1 MIFTAFFVF
10 YQWLN
15 MLTYSGFEYK
25 DQSSML
31 KQRTLKRIVKASGI
45 GLHSGQKVMINFL
58 PHVADGGIIFRRI
71 DLNPPVDL
79 HADALLIQEAFM
91 CSNLV
96 YDQIKVGTIE
106 HVMSAIA
113 GLGIDNLII
122 EVSASEVPIMDGSAG
137 PFIYLL
143 MQGILTEL
151 DAPKKF
157 IRILKPVEALIDDKR
172 AAFFPH
178 DGFQINFTIDF
189 DHPAFAKEYQSAT
202 IDFSTETFVYEV
214 SGARTFG
221 FMKDLDYLKSHN
233 LALGASLD
241 NAIGVDDTGVV
252 NEEGL
257 RFADEFVRHK
267 ILDAVGDL
275 YLMGHQII
283 AKFDGYKSGHAL
295 NNQLLRNVQSDP
307 SSYEIVTFDDLDSS
321 PIQYVKVV

>member
-1 MIFTAFFVF
+1 MV
-10 YQWLN
+10 
-15 MLTYSGFEYK
+15 
-25 DQSSML
+25 
-31 KQRTLKRIVKASGI
+31 KQRTLNRVVKASGI
-45 GLHSGQKVMINFL
+45 GLHSGQKVMINFI
-58 PHVADGGIIFRRI
+58 PHTVDGGIVFRRI
-71 DLNPPVDL
+71 DLDPPVDIP
-79 HADALLIQEAFM
+79 ANALLIQEAFM

-96 YDQIKVGTIE
+96 TGDIKVGTIE

-113 GLGIDNLII
+113 GLGIDNLIV

-143 MQGILTEL
+143 MQGGLREL

-157 IRILKPVEALIDDKR
+157 IRILKPVEALIDDKK
-172 AAFFPH
+172 AIFSPH
-178 DGFQINFTIDF
+178 NGFQLKFTIDF

-214 SGARTFG
+214 SEARTFG
-221 FMKDLDYLKSHN
+221 FMKDLDYLKANN

-275 YLMGHQII
+275 YLLGHQII

-307 SSYEIVTFDDLDSS
+307 SNYEIVTFDDESQC
-321 PIQYVKVV
+321 PIPYVSVT

>member
-1 MIFTAFFVF
+1 MV
-10 YQWLN
+10 
-15 MLTYSGFEYK
+15 
-25 DQSSML
+25 
-31 KQRTLKRIVKASGI
+31 KQRTLNRVVKASGI
-45 GLHSGQKVMINFL
+45 GLHSGQKVMINFI
-58 PHVADGGIIFRRI
+58 PHTVDGGIVFRRI
-71 DLNPPVDL
+71 DLDPPVDIP
-79 HADALLIQEAFM
+79 ANALLIQEAFM

-96 YDQIKVGTIE
+96 TGDIKVGTIE

-113 GLGIDNLII
+113 GLGIDNLIV

-143 MQGILTEL
+143 MQGGLREL

-157 IRILKPVEALIDDKR
+157 IRILKPVEALIDDKK
-172 AAFFPH
+172 AIFSPH
-178 DGFQINFTIDF
+178 NGFQLNFTIDF

-214 SGARTFG
+214 SEARTFG
-221 FMKDLDYLKSHN
+221 FMKDLDYLKANN

-275 YLMGHQII
+275 YLLGHQII

-295 NNQLLRNVQSDP
+295 NNQLLRNVQSNP
-307 SSYEIVTFDDLDSS
+307 SNYEIVTFDDESQC
-321 PIQYVKVV
+321 PIPYVSVT

>member
-1 MIFTAFFVF
+1 MFR
-10 YQWLN
+10 
-15 MLTYSGFEYK
+15 
-25 DQSSML
+25 
-31 KQRTLKRIVKASGI
+31 QRTLKRTVKASGI
-45 GLHSGQKVMINFL
+45 GLHSGQKVMINFV
-58 PHVADGGIIFRRI
+58 PHHVDGGIVFRRI
-71 DLNPPVDL
+71 DLQPPL
-79 HADALLIQEAFM
+79 EIPADAMLIQEAFM

-96 YDQIKVGTIE
+96 QAGEKVGTIE

-113 GLGIDNLII
+113 GLGIDNLIV

-143 MQGILTEL
+143 MQGDLVEQ

-157 IRILKPVEALIDDKR
+157 LKILKPIEALIDDKR
-172 AAFFPH
+172 AAFSPH
-178 DGFQINFTIDF
+178 DGFQLNFTIDF

-214 SGARTFG
+214 SEARTFG
-221 FMKDLDYLKSHN
+221 FMKDLDYLKANN

-257 RFADEFVRHK
+257 RFSDEFVRHK

-307 SSYEIVTFDDLDSS
+307 TSYEIVTFNNALEC
-321 PIQYVKVV
+321 PISYVSVT

>member
-1 MIFTAFFVF
+1 MV
-10 YQWLN
+10 
-15 MLTYSGFEYK
+15 
-25 DQSSML
+25 
-31 KQRTLKRIVKASGI
+31 KQRTLNRVVKASGI
-45 GLHSGQKVMINFL
+45 GLHSGQKVMINFI
-58 PHVADGGIIFRRI
+58 PHTVDGGIVFRRI
-71 DLNPPVDL
+71 DLDPPVDIP
-79 HADALLIQEAFM
+79 ANALLIQEAFM

-96 YDQIKVGTIE
+96 TGDIKVGTIE

-113 GLGIDNLII
+113 GLGIDNLIV
-122 EVSASEVPIMDGSAG
+122 EVSAPEVPIMDGSAG

-143 MQGILTEL
+143 MQGGLREL

-157 IRILKPVEALIDDKR
+157 IRILKPVEALIDDKK
-172 AAFFPH
+172 AIFSPH
-178 DGFQINFTIDF
+178 NGFQLNFTIDF

-214 SGARTFG
+214 SEARTFG
-221 FMKDLDYLKSHN
+221 FMKDLDYLKANN

-275 YLMGHQII
+275 YLLGHQII

-307 SSYEIVTFDDLDSS
+307 SNYEIVTFDDESQC
-321 PIQYVKVV
+321 PIPYVSVT

>member
-1 MIFTAFFVF
+1 MFR
-10 YQWLN
+10 
-15 MLTYSGFEYK
+15 
-25 DQSSML
+25 
-31 KQRTLKRIVKASGI
+31 QRTLKRTVKASGI
-45 GLHSGQKVMINFL
+45 GLHSGQKVMINFV
-58 PHVADGGIIFRRI
+58 PHHVDGGIVFRRI
-71 DLNPPVDL
+71 DLQPPL
-79 HADALLIQEAFM
+79 EIPADAMLIQEAFM

-96 YDQIKVGTIE
+96 QAGEKVGTIE

-113 GLGIDNLII
+113 GLGIDNLIV

-143 MQGILTEL
+143 MQGDLVEQ

-157 IRILKPVEALIDDKR
+157 LKILKPIEALIDDKR
-172 AAFFPH
+172 AAFSPH
-178 DGFQINFTIDF
+178 DGFQLNFTIDF

-214 SGARTFG
+214 SEARTFG
-221 FMKDLDYLKSHN
+221 FMKDLDYLKANN

-257 RFADEFVRHK
+257 RFSDEFVRHK

-307 SSYEIVTFDDLDSS
+307 TSYEIVTFNNALEC
-321 PIQYVKVV
+321 PISYVNVT

>member
-1 MIFTAFFVF
+1 
-10 YQWLN
+10 
-15 MLTYSGFEYK
+15 
-25 DQSSML
+25 
-31 KQRTLKRIVKASGI
+31 
-45 GLHSGQKVMINFL
+45 
-58 PHVADGGIIFRRI
+58 
-71 DLNPPVDL
+71 
-79 HADALLIQEAFM
+79 
-91 CSNLV
+91 
-96 YDQIKVGTIE
+96 
-106 HVMSAIA
+106 MSAIA
-113 GLGIDNLII
+113 GLGIDNLIV

-143 MQGILTEL
+143 MQGGLREL

-157 IRILKPVEALIDDKR
+157 IRILKPVEALIDDKK
-172 AAFFPH
+172 AIFSPH
-178 DGFQINFTIDF
+178 NGFQLNFTIDF

-214 SGARTFG
+214 SEARTFG
-221 FMKDLDYLKSHN
+221 FMKDLDYLKANN

-275 YLMGHQII
+275 YLLGHQII

-307 SSYEIVTFDDLDSS
+307 INYEIVTFDDESQC
-321 PIQYVKVV
+321 PIPYVSVT

>member
-1 MIFTAFFVF
+1 
-10 YQWLN
+10 
-15 MLTYSGFEYK
+15 
-25 DQSSML
+25 ML
-31 KQRTLKRIVKASGI
+31 KQRTLKRVVKASGI

-58 PHVADGGIIFRRI
+58 PHVIDGGIVFRRI
-71 DLNPPVDL
+71 DLNPPVDIQ
-79 HADALLIQEAFM
+79 ANALLIQEAFM

-96 YDQIKVGTIE
+96 QDDIKVGTIE

-122 EVSASEVPIMDGSAG
+122 EVSASEVPLMDGSAG

-143 MQGILTEL
+143 MQGEL
-151 DAPKKF
+151 VEQNAPKKF
-157 IRILKPVEALIDDKR
+157 IKILKPVEALIDDKK
-172 AAFFPH
+172 AKFSPH
-178 DGFQINFTIDF
+178 DGFQLNFTIDF

-214 SGARTFG
+214 SEARTFG
-221 FMKDLDYLKSHN
+221 FMKDLDYLKANN

-257 RFADEFVRHK
+257 RFSDEFVRHK

-275 YLMGHQII
+275 YLMGHQMI

-307 SSYEIVTFDDLDSS
+307 DNYEIVTFNNEEEC
-321 PIQYVKVV
+321 PISYVSVS

>member
-1 MIFTAFFVF
+1 MV
-10 YQWLN
+10 
-15 MLTYSGFEYK
+15 
-25 DQSSML
+25 
-31 KQRTLKRIVKASGI
+31 KQRTLNRVVKASGI
-45 GLHSGQKVMINFL
+45 GLHSGQKVMINFI
-58 PHVADGGIIFRRI
+58 PHTVDGGIVFRRI
-71 DLNPPVDL
+71 DLDPPVDIP
-79 HADALLIQEAFM
+79 ANALLIQEAFM

-96 YDQIKVGTIE
+96 TGDIKVGTIE

-113 GLGIDNLII
+113 GLGIDNLIV

-143 MQGILTEL
+143 MQGGLREL

-157 IRILKPVEALIDDKR
+157 IRILKPVEALIDDKK
-172 AAFFPH
+172 AIFSPH
-178 DGFQINFTIDF
+178 NGFQLNFTIDF

-214 SGARTFG
+214 SEARTFG
-221 FMKDLDYLKSHN
+221 FMKDLDYLKANN

-241 NAIGVDDTGVV
+241 NAIGVDDTVVV

-275 YLMGHQII
+275 YLLGHQII

-307 SSYEIVTFDDLDSS
+307 SNYEIVTFDDESQC
-321 PIQYVKVV
+321 PIPYVSVT

>member
-1 MIFTAFFVF
+1 MV
-10 YQWLN
+10 
-15 MLTYSGFEYK
+15 
-25 DQSSML
+25 
-31 KQRTLKRIVKASGI
+31 KQRTLNRVVKASGI
-45 GLHSGQKVMINFL
+45 GLHSGQKVMINFI
-58 PHVADGGIIFRRI
+58 PHTVDGGIVFRRI
-71 DLNPPVDL
+71 DLDPPVDIP
-79 HADALLIQEAFM
+79 ANALLIQEAFM

-96 YDQIKVGTIE
+96 TGDIKVGTIE

-113 GLGIDNLII
+113 GLGIDNLIVEI
-122 EVSASEVPIMDGSAG
+122 SASEVPIMDGSAG

-143 MQGILTEL
+143 MQGGLREL

-157 IRILKPVEALIDDKR
+157 IRILKPVEALIDDKK
-172 AAFFPH
+172 AIFSPH
-178 DGFQINFTIDF
+178 NGFQLNFTIDF

-214 SGARTFG
+214 SEARTFG
-221 FMKDLDYLKSHN
+221 FMKDLDYLKANN

-275 YLMGHQII
+275 YLLGHQII

-307 SSYEIVTFDDLDSS
+307 SNYEIVTFDDESQC
-321 PIQYVKVV
+321 PIPYVSVT